1 MSRECDWMCNACEHV
16 CKKHV
21 YKPNSGVFF
30 IFWAWNRS
38 MDKSY
43 TMFRLRKGLCALV
56 CRVHWTKKFR
66 VANLGKEIVRQQ
78 TYLFFKT
85 MYILFIWYLNIIH
98 YIASDSIFIF
108 LHARNLLAFAWLS
121 PFLRTFINRRFLS
134 LKDIW
139 IQKPFFYGR
148 EVFHFNFQMTS
159 VFNFVIFLLLK
170 YWNCVF

>member
-1 MSRECDWMCNACEHV
+1 
-16 CKKHV
+16 
-21 YKPNSGVFF
+21 
-30 IFWAWNRS
+30 
-38 MDKSY
+38 
-43 TMFRLRKGLCALV
+43 
-56 CRVHWTKKFR
+56 
-66 VANLGKEIVRQQ
+66 
-78 TYLFFKT
+78 

-139 IQKPFFYGR
+139 IQKPFFYSR

-170 YWNCVF
+170 YWNCVLKNEIFQEINVRLFSYGNHVISFFCEQMRIKCFRLKLMVKNWFYIYYLYVKCFKCRMYVSLNFLWCFKTEE